1 MEEWCVEGEIFYI
14 NKVTGLKFQK
24 GRLGSSS
31 GADNT
36 KNKATT
42 AINKARSTT
51 RTTTKTTKVAKV
63 STTSVPKPTTRRIT
77 PTTKPFEK
85 RVVVKGDIPNRV
97 DEKTPSVT
105 DGAQFSVEY
114 VNTVLEDKVPNL
126 KVLQCWNEF
135 NICFIQIVSRSEENH
150 QEINFIFIM
159 FRNKMIR

>member
-42 AINKARSTT
+42 INKARSTT
-51 RTTTKTTKVAKV
+51 RTTTKTTKVPKV

-77 PTTKPFEK
+77 TTTKPFEK